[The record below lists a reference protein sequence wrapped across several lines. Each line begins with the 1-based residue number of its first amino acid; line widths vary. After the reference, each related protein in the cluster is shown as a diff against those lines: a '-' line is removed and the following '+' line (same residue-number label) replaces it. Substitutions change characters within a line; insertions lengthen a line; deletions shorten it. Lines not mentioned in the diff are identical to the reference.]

1 MADKKVIMSR
11 ERYEEIVKELE
22 YLQTVR
28 EKEVAEQIKEARS
41 YGDLSEN
48 SEYDEAKTEQ
58 GKLYSKIAEL
68 TSLRDNAEIVEKTG
82 RVGAI
87 GIGSKV
93 TVLDVEF
100 NEEMEY
106 TIVGSQEANPAI
118 GRIEESVIKEVLFL
132 DTIPPKEGQKCDK
145 IKYLSAAP
153 MLADA
158 MSFIY
163 HETSV
168 SRLFV

>member
-1 MADKKVIMSR
+1 MADTKYKMSR
-11 ERYEEIVKELE
+11 ERYDEIVKELE

-68 TSLRDNAEIVEKTG
+68 TNLRDNAEIVEKTA
-82 RVGAI
+82 RSGAV

-100 NEEMEY
+100 NEEVVY
-106 TIVGSQEANPAI
+106 QIVGSQEANPSL
-118 GRIEESVIKEVLFL
+118 GRISDESPVGQSLMGHRAG
-132 DTIPPKEGQKCDK
+132 DTITVD
-145 IKYLSAAP
+145 AP
-153 MLADA
+153 AGELQ
-158 MSFIY
+158 FQILK
-163 HETSV
+163 V
-168 SRLFV
+168 SY